1 MRNQYEGGK
10 YDLVFYSDFAN
21 GFLSAIRPVV
31 TCRLVSLLSAPVG
44 DGRNRK
50 KAHIPIRMIPALS
63 SRGYDVTL

>member
-1 MRNQYEGGK
+1 MQNECEGGK

-44 DGRNRK
+44 DGRNSK
-50 KAHIPIRMIPALS
+50 KAHIPIRMIPVLS
-63 SRGYDVTL
+63 SHAYHVTL